1 MTQHSHPTAPTQFVD
16 AAGVRFDYRF
26 TAIKAYLLQ
35 CPLSPLTP
43 TSKAPSD
50 SQQKKGVSTLIDRGG
65 TVTI

>member
-43 TSKAPSD
+43 TGKAPSD
-50 SQQKKGVSTLIDRGG
+50 SQQKKV
-65 TVTI
+65 